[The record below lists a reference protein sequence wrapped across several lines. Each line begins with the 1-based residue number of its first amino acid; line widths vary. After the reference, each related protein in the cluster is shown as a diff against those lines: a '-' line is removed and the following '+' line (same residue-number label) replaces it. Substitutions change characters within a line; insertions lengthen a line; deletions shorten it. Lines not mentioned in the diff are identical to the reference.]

1 MNKNRTGLL
10 FGLLAAAWLAVG
22 ALSTN
27 THGLPTHAW
36 VLITGAAAGSAL
48 AVVNYQSRFALRIH
62 MLIVTGAALISAISL
77 AEVGRYRATA
87 VWCIIVVQAY
97 IVGRYAIQRRQ
108 AES

>member
-48 AVVNYQSRFALRIH
+48 AVVNYQS
-62 MLIVTGAALISAISL
+62 
-77 AEVGRYRATA
+77 
-87 VWCIIVVQAY
+87 
-97 IVGRYAIQRRQ
+97 
-108 AES
+108 